1 MAGTRLAG
9 PRDFQDA
16 CQWDRYATCGW
27 AGTARDMV
35 DMTYL
40 DVRHWALGGPLIGGP
55 ARGCRV
61 AGSD

>member
-9 PRDFQDA
+9 AQDFQDA

-40 DVRHWALGGPLIGGP
+40 DVRHWALGAL
-55 ARGCRV
+55 
-61 AGSD
+61 